1 MNCKI
6 QQKVST
12 ADSNKQDKELANL
25 KTSLEIS
32 QSEKQKEKKMV
43 KKASRK
49 YTILSIN
56 VCEMGVPYEA
66 EKEKR
71 IKSLFKE
78 TMTGREEEPR

>member
-1 MNCKI
+1 
-6 QQKVST
+6 
-12 ADSNKQDKELANL
+12 
-25 KTSLEIS
+25 
-32 QSEKQKEKKMV
+32 MV